1 MAERS
6 IGDMHIRDVH
16 RLIIENAATIGADRP
31 LTELLQKIIADPRSR
46 HVYVVDEEGT
56 LIGSVRLNA
65 IVKQLFPMT
74 TAASSGEYR
83 TLEILA
89 TYDAK
94 TVSDL
99 MNESPVFV
107 QEETTVNEAV
117 QLMVAEGVN
126 ELPVVDEKRRVTG
139 EINFLEV
146 IAAYLK
152 AKRNT

>member
-16 RLIIENAATIGADRP
+16 RLIIENAATIGAERP
-31 LTELLQKIIADPRSR
+31 LSELLEKIIADPRSR
-46 HVYVVDEEGT
+46 HVYVVDEKGILT
-56 LIGSVRLNA
+56 GSVRLHA
-65 IVKQLFPMT
+65 VVKQLFPLT
-74 TAASSGEYR
+74 TATSSGEFR

-94 TVSDL
+94 TVGDI
-99 MNESPVFV
+99 MDESPVFV

-126 ELPVVDEKRRVTG
+126 ELPVVDTRGRVIG
-139 EINFLEV
+139 EVNFLEV
-146 IAAYLK
+146 IAAYLE
-152 AKRNT
+152 AKRST